1 MDEGGNFFRK
11 FENLFGGARIL
22 AKIWV
27 EKGDWLD
34 ACLSKDPLPP
44 PCLSTRNSRS
54 EHPRL
59 RFLDRGHGVYSIQS
73 VDQPEFFLSASSEA
87 VAGSRRA
94 AWPAGALKVGI

>member
-1 MDEGGNFFRK
+1 MLSLNANKFAKNLVEEGDR
-11 FENLFGGARIL
+11 
-22 AKIWV
+22 
-27 EKGDWLD
+27 LD

-73 VDQPEFFLSASSEA
+73 VDQPEFFLSASSFP

-94 AWPAGALKVGI
+94 A